1 MFTLGLEFLFKVWFY
16 YRSFS
21 DFLGKT
27 QQHIPKKQFK
37 QRGILQPM
45 KCLRISFLNIF
56 VCIYVAVLCFI
67 CARNFLYLKINELK
81 IVDLNF

>member
-21 DFLGKT
+21 DFLGKA
-27 QQHIPKKQFK
+27 QQYIPKKQFK
-37 QRGILQPM
+37 WRGILQPM

-56 VCIYVAVLCFI
+56 VGIYVAVLCFI

>member
-1 MFTLGLEFLFKVWFY
+1 MPSIIMFTLGLEFLFKVWFY

-37 QRGILQPM
+37 WRGILQPM

-56 VCIYVAVLCFI
+56 VDITITYIRALFVEETFYIWRLMS
-67 CARNFLYLKINELK
+67 
-81 IVDLNF
+81 